1 MEIIGFSQIITMM
14 GSFAAVIALLAATL
28 FGIKK
33 YSMTMGISGEQKLE
47 LLEVKNLG
55 GRQKLVLIGING
67 EQLLIGV
74 SPHSL
79 AHLGTW
85 NNDTCAGNGP
95 LVSDENGASRDKS
108 ARHAKGFGALFAKAK
123 AKTEIKD

>member
-1 MEIIGFSQIITMM
+1 MEVIGFSQVITMM
-14 GSFAAVIALLAATL
+14 GSFLVVILLLATTL

-33 YSMTMGISGEQKLE
+33 YSAVMGISGEQRLE

-55 GRQKLVLIGING
+55 GRQKLVLVGVNG

-79 AHLGTW
+79 THLG
-85 NNDTCAGNGP
+85 AGPPPGP
-95 LVSDENGASRDKS
+95 PSRAL
-108 ARHAKGFGALFAKAK
+108 ARCTGRSHRARRGTA
-123 AKTEIKD
+123 

>member
-55 GRQKLVLIGING
+55 GRQKLVLVGVNG

-79 AHLGTW
+79 THLGTW
-85 NNDTCAGNGP
+85 DRNTC
-95 LVSDENGASRDKS
+95 VSKSREETTNKQMSRDKIS
-108 ARHAKGFGALFAKAK
+108 QHAKGFGALFTK

>member
-1 MEIIGFSQIITMM
+1 MEVIGFSQVITMM
-14 GSFAAVIALLAATL
+14 GSFLVVILLLAVTL

-33 YSMTMGISGEQKLE
+33 YSAVMGISGEQRLE

-55 GRQKLVLIGING
+55 GRQKLVLVGVNG

-79 AHLGTW
+79 THLGTW
-85 NNDTCAGNGP
+85 DRNTC
-95 LVSDENGASRDKS
+95 VSKSREETTNKQMSRDKIS
-108 ARHAKGFGALFAKAK
+108 QHAKGFGALFTK

>member
-1 MEIIGFSQIITMM
+1 MEIIGFSQVVSMM
-14 GSFAAVIALLAATL
+14 GSFVVVIALLAATL

-33 YSMTMGISGEQKLE
+33 YSAAMGISGEQKLE

-79 AHLGTW
+79 TQLATW
-85 NNDTCAGNGP
+85 NRETCAINSQ
-95 LVSDENGASRDKS
+95 LGAAEKEIVRDKIS
-108 ARHAKGFGALFAKAK
+108 LHTNGFRALFAK

>member
-1 MEIIGFSQIITMM
+1 
-14 GSFAAVIALLAATL
+14 
-28 FGIKK
+28 
-33 YSMTMGISGEQKLE
+33 MGISGEQRLE

-55 GRQKLVLIGING
+55 GRQKLVLVGVNG

-79 AHLGTW
+79 THLGTW
-85 NNDTCAGNGP
+85 DRDTC
-95 LVSDENGASRDKS
+95 VSKSREETTKKQMSRDKIS
-108 ARHAKGFGALFAKAK
+108 QHAKGFGALFTK